1 MVEDYYIKEINRV
14 RVDQFDSV
22 EMWFGERKVLRLNF
36 ENGYERERIVTIV
49 LTLRGL
55 EMP

>member
-1 MVEDYYIKEINRV
+1 VVEDYYIKEINRV